1 MSQEE
6 SFRLYKSQS
15 IQVARDLKYD
25 SSILAGIKRAKT
37 ESEIIRLL
45 RKGRDNL

>member
-1 MSQEE
+1 MGQEE
-6 SFRLYKSQS
+6 SFKLYKSQS
-15 IQVARDLKYD
+15 VQIARDLKYD
-25 SSILAGIKRAKT
+25 STIIAGIKRAKT